1 MNLVVDPPFK
11 LNEEITS
18 LKYIDIDDYYKKNV
32 IDLPLKNKFYLFIIS
47 LFGNEKR
54 FNSYME
60 TWLSSSFTNIKI
72 DYDLIYSEN
81 EKKNKTINIRIV
93 NSGHYINEYLKMVF
107 SLKGSFHIENEI
119 VCPLKSYDDKRYFR
133 FYIKYFNPFESLI
146 VQDLINNRE
155 KIFKNSFYHF
165 SNIRLT
171 NQIEDDFNVPINVMS
186 LLIEKFFFFY
196 VKYSI
201 KLSNKD
207 DKLLLESI
215 RFFRDQLFQFCWNIN
230 NNEEYNYHDN
240 KIIFSIKEKINI
252 NKIIDQFI
260 GEINKSFF

>member
-1 MNLVVDPPFK
+1 MNLIDDSKIK
-11 LNEEITS
+11 LNVDIKS
-18 LKYIDIDDYYKKNV
+18 LKYIDIDDYYIKYV
-32 IDLPLKNKFYLFIIS
+32 AHLPLKNKFYLLIIS
-47 LFGNEKR
+47 LFENKER
-54 FNSYME
+54 FDSYME
-60 TWLSSSFTNIKI
+60 TWLSSSFTDIKI

-93 NSGHYINEYLKMVF
+93 NSGHYINEYLKMIF

-119 VCPLKSYDDKRYFR
+119 MCPFKSYNGKRYFR
-133 FYIKYFNPFESLI
+133 FLTKYFNPFECLL
-146 VQDLINNRE
+146 VHDLVEDR
-155 KIFKNSFYHF
+155 KTIFRSNFYHL

-171 NQIEDDFNVPINVMS
+171 GQIEEDFNVPINVMS

-207 DKLLLESI
+207 NKLLLESI

-230 NNEEYNYHDN
+230 NNEEYNYYDN
-240 KIIFSIKEKINI
+240 KMIFTIKEKINI
-252 NKIIDQFI
+252 NKIIDRFI